1 MLHVTPS
8 EWQAA
13 FDQNVTST
21 YWTIRAVL
29 PAMLTR
35 TPEEIAAAAVWLAGD
50 ESAFV
55 TGTEVVL
62 DGGQSLQPPRQH
74 HRGVKPRGV
83 V

>member
-1 MLHVTPS
+1 
-8 EWQAA
+8 
-13 FDQNVTST
+13 
-21 YWTIRAVL
+21 
-29 PAMLTR
+29 MLTR